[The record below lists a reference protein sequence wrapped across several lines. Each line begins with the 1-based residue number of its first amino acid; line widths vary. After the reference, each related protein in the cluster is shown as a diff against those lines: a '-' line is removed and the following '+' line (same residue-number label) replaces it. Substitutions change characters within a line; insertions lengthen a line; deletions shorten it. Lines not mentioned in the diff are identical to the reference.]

1 MSSDSQLPQRNHN
14 NTDQEN
20 AYMAPG
26 LVGAAPNGDH
36 LLMRQAS
43 QVVAGS
49 QMMPDG

>member
-1 MSSDSQLPQRNHN
+1 MSNDSQLLQRNQ

-26 LVGAAPNGDH
+26 PVGAAPNGDP